1 MRKTC
6 PTMAVFED
14 ESGPEPPDTG
24 RPLEAGKGKE
34 TGFIGASLLPFGP
47 SETHF
52 RLLTSRT

>member
-14 ESGPEPPDTG
+14 ESGPEPPDRG

-34 TGFIGASLLPFGP
+34 TEDSQELPCC
-47 SETHF
+47 
-52 RLLTSRT
+52 RLDLVRPISDC

>member
-6 PTMAVFED
+6 PTMAGFED

-34 TGFIGASLLPFGP
+34 TELPCCCLDLVRP
-47 SETHF
+47 ISDC
-52 RLLTSRT
+52 